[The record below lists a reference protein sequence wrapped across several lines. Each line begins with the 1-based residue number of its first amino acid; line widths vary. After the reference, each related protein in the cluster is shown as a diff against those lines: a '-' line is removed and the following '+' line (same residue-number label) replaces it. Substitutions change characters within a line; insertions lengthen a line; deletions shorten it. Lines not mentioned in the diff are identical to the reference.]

1 MISKALPMWLYVLVS
16 FAVLANRAWS
26 TENDVAH
33 APAARNAAADYLRSM
48 PDHTKIYVWPTW
60 RRPYEIIGDNYNM
73 HGSVERYKALR
84 GDLSGLYPAFRTAQ
98 IAIIADNSNR
108 QDLASVIA
116 GSHLLPWYKDFVAN
130 SELNT
135 DRCTAYKFT
144 SRGTWASVGVI
155 LVNEVH
161 FHETDAAALDRCI
174 FAALDYLQGFPTRD
188 GYFNYLTIPDATV
201 RGVVIEAIYQCA
213 AEADDNTRERIER
226 TRDGLTPLPSLDCIL
241 AKIAE

>member
-26 TENDVAH
+26 TENDVAQ
-33 APAARNAAADYLRSM
+33 APAARDAAANYLRSM

-60 RRPYEIIGDNYNM
+60 RRPYEIIGDNLNM
-73 HGSVERYKALR
+73 RNSVERYKALR

-98 IAIIADNSNR
+98 ITIIGDRPNR
-108 QDLASVIA
+108 QDLELVIA

-130 SELNT
+130 AELNT
-135 DRCTAYKFT
+135 DGCTAYRFT
-144 SRGTWASVGVI
+144 SRGTWASVGVV

-161 FHETDAAALDRCI
+161 LHETDALDRCI
-174 FAALDYLQGFPTRD
+174 HAALDYLQGFPTRD

-201 RGVVIEAIYQCA
+201 RGVAIEAIYKCA
-213 AEADDNTRERIER
+213 AEVEGTSEQIER